1 MEILIIN
8 TGVGN
13 VESIK
18 NILERLG
25 LSSKISSL
33 DEDFKKYNKFI
44 IPGVGNFDRA
54 MNELKAYESFE
65 LIKNKEFL
73 KNKFILGICLGMHLL
88 FEESEEGEEKGLGL
102 FKGKVKKFKN
112 DKFRI
117 PHMGWNNVYGEN
129 FYTDLNN
136 EKFYFAHSYYVDCK
150 EEYIYAY
157 SDYSIKFPA
166 IVKKNNF
173 YGIQFHPE
181 KSNQNGMELLKRILK

>member
-13 VESIK
+13 LESIK

-25 LSSKISSL
+25 LSAKISSL

-73 KNKFILGICLGMHLL
+73 K
-88 FEESEEGEEKGLGL
+88 
-102 FKGKVKKFKN
+102 KKIY
-112 DKFRI
+112 FRNMFGNAFTI
-117 PHMGWNNVYGEN
+117 
-129 FYTDLNN
+129 
-136 EKFYFAHSYYVDCK
+136 
-150 EEYIYAY
+150 
-157 SDYSIKFPA
+157 
-166 IVKKNNF
+166 
-173 YGIQFHPE
+173 
-181 KSNQNGMELLKRILK
+181 

>member
-13 VESIK
+13 LESIK
-18 NILERLG
+18 NILNRIG
-25 LSSKISSL
+25 LRSKISSL

-54 MNELKAYESFE
+54 MNELKAYSSFE

-73 KNKFILGICLGMHLL
+73 KDKFVLGICLGMQLL
-88 FEESEEGEEKGLGL
+88 FEESEEGEEKGLSL

-112 DKFRI
+112 DKLRI
-117 PHMGWNNVYGEN
+117 PHMGWNNVYGKN
-129 FYTDLNN
+129 FYSDLNN
-136 EKFYFAHSYYVDCK
+136 EKFYFAHSYYVECK

-166 IVKKNNF
+166 IVRQNNF

-181 KSNQNGMELLKRILK
+181 KSNQNGLELLKKILI